1 MSRAKG
7 HSAVAAAAYRSGSKL
22 VDERTGEVFDYTR
35 KGGVTSAEIV
45 TPEGVPIPERSAL
58 WNGAEAAENRKDS
71 RVARE
76 WLAAL
81 PHELD
86 EVDRKALAHEMA
98 KTIADRYGVPVDVC
112 IHAPDKGGDDRNYHV
127 HMLAATRVIE
137 QDGSLGKKS
146 VIELANKDRKKEGI
160 KGTSQ
165 GDITELRAQWESLTN
180 RALERAGVTA
190 RIDHRSYAEQG
201 IGLTPTKHVG
211 RDATAMERRGME
223 ADRIDIHNAD
233 RKKQAEE
240 ITARPE
246 IIIEKITAKQTVFT
260 KRDIAQE
267 LNRYIDDADK
277 FQELLVKLEQS
288 PLLVEMEPEKD
299 QSPAKFSSRE
309 MVVYDAGK
317 GKYLSKSAQEPKE
330 LSQQQRNSN
339 LLHQEKGESLQQG
352 LTPRMEEIRAQAA
365 ERLKAR
371 QPTQA
376 ELDRQERFAAT
387 VEKLR
392 ARNGNQDMQTE
403 QTRPNQKEE
412 THKEFLERQDEER
425 QRLAERQAQNLPNE
439 NAQGAILQE
448 RQQEEQQRIRE
459 QQEDQQ
465 QRVRE
470 QVEGQ
475 QQQVRD
481 DAASRRESQEQA
493 RRQAQIMADMQA
505 AQRHAA
511 RVDAS
516 EPNTRVTRKDI
527 SHLNESIKTG
537 GLNDMAAQEWRG
549 GIGVK
554 SEKDLAIDSQIL
566 SSKIETEI
574 MLKEYYTPANS
585 IKQVREMMQGREA
598 RDQLQERL
606 DKALQDNDGLRQ
618 ENKEL
623 KDRIEALE
631 RRLESQAEARQTS
644 EQKDNQAQ
652 GKHQEQQHTH
662 DAAEKHQ
669 DKQQTEQQI
678 KQKEL
683 MSERANVHER
693 AHEEKV
699 IKAEQEHKPAQIE
712 AERSASSQRMLEM
725 RQRAMALQAEKQYE
739 TASEQQRGQEM
750 EQ

>member
-1 MSRAKG
+1 MALARLHNKVGKKG
-7 HSAVAAAAYRSGSKL
+7 NAAAHASY
-22 VDERTGEVFDYTR
+22 
-35 KGGVTSAEIV
+35 
-45 TPEGVPIPERSAL
+45 
-58 WNGAEAAENRKDS
+58 
-71 RVARE
+71 VARE
-76 WLAAL
+76 GQYERYTERGEKLEHKEYGNMPSWAEHDPQIFWKASDEYERKNGSVYREYEIAL
-81 PHELD
+81 PRCMTPEQRKELVSDFVKQEIGEKKPYQYAIHNPKAQDGGEQPHVHLMFSERLQDGHERD
-86 EVDRKALAHEMA
+86 PQQYFKRYNSKHPERGGAKKDNTGKTAAVRKTEIKELRQRWQDMA
-98 KTIADRYGVPVDVC
+98 NQ
-112 IHAPDKGGDDRNYHV
+112 HLEKGGYSERIDMRSYKERGIEIQPEKK
-127 HMLAATRVIE
+127 MLPSQWKNEKT
-137 QDGSLGKKS
+137 
-146 VIELANKDRKKEGI
+146 KKEIIEYREI
-160 KGTSQ
+160 KKE
-165 GDITELRAQWESLTN
+165 ILES
-180 RALERAGVTA
+180 
-190 RIDHRSYAEQG
+190 
-201 IGLTPTKHVG
+201 
-211 RDATAMERRGME
+211 
-223 ADRIDIHNAD
+223 
-233 RKKQAEE
+233 QAELKKE
-240 ITARPE
+240 IPDMKAVILALNE
-246 IIIEKITAKQTVFT
+246 AKQ
-260 KRDIAQE
+260 
-267 LNRYIDDADK
+267 
-277 FQELLVKLEQS
+277 
-288 PLLVEMEPEKD
+288 
-299 QSPAKFSSRE
+299 
-309 MVVYDAGK
+309 
-317 GKYLSKSAQEPKE
+317 
-330 LSQQQRNSN
+330 QQQRNSN

-352 LTPRMEEIRAQAA
+352 LTARMAEIRAQAA

-631 RRLESQAEARQTS
+631 RRLESQAEAKQTN
-644 EQKDNQAQ
+644 EQKDHQAQ

-669 DKQQTEQQI
+669 DKQQAEQQI

-725 RQRAMALQAEKQYE
+725 RQRAIAQQAEKQYE